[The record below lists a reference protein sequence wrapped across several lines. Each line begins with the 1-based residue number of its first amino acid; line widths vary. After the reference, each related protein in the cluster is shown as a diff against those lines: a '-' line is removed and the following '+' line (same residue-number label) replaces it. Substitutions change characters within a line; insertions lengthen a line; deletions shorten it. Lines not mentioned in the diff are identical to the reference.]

1 MKKKQVQHLF
11 NFTLNLIQK
20 DIGIGETDN
29 IQLQKYIDKI
39 GLSKFLGIY
48 AWDTI
53 PTMINNQSCIVNLD
67 KSTESGS
74 HWISLYKYKNKIYMY
89 DSFNRKIS
97 DFRKVDIDKNMY
109 QKNRQTDCGQR
120 SIAFLTL
127 VQIIG
132 LYDTLKL

>member
-1 MKKKQVQHLF
+1 MKKKQVQNLF

-20 DIGIGETDN
+20 DIGTHETDN

-39 GLSKFLGIY
+39 GLSNFLGIY

-53 PTMINNQSCIVNLD
+53 PKMKNNQSCIVNLD
-67 KSTESGS
+67 KSNQSGT

-97 DFRKVDIDKNMY
+97 DFRKVDIDSNMF
-109 QKNRQTDCGQR
+109 QNSTETDCGQR
-120 SIAFLTL
+120 SIAFLVL
-127 VQIIG
+127 VEIIG

>member
-1 MKKKQVQHLF
+1 MKKKQVQNLF

-20 DIGIGETDN
+20 DIGTHETDN

-39 GLSKFLGIY
+39 GLSNFLGIY

-89 DSFNRKIS
+89 DSFDRKIS
-97 DFRKVDIDKNMY
+97 NFRKVEIDSNMF
-109 QKNRQTDCGQR
+109 QNSTETDCGQR
-120 SIAFLTL
+120 SIAFLVL
-127 VQIIG
+127 VEIIG